1 MVRIV
6 AKKVLWRLSHKRP
19 MLLFEERYHLFR
31 QTSEAGNTATEVV
44 AAARRL
50 AGAVRSTVGRVPA
63 GRWSRWNA
71 EDSDGVTMDLWT
83 CGPVDLWAF
92 QCVGPQPSMLTV

>member
-31 QTSEAGNTATEVV
+31 QTSEAGNTATTVRRWWLPPGGLQARCDPLWVV
-44 AAARRL
+44 CLQGGGR
-50 AGAVRSTVGRVPA
+50 AG
-63 GRWSRWNA
+63 
-71 EDSDGVTMDLWT
+71 
-83 CGPVDLWAF
+83 
-92 QCVGPQPSMLTV
+92 MLKTRMG